1 MRLNRVAILLLVFA
15 GLFSCVEP
23 YTPETLGYDEMLM
36 IEGII
41 FDDPTMMP
49 KVSISR
55 SIPLSRAGGYMY
67 ETGAA
72 VSVECDD
79 GTSFPFFETSPGSYT
94 TAGVPVIPEQG
105 KKYRLLVVTSDQ
117 KVYASSYEPYIP
129 PAPIDSVTF
138 RAEYTKV
145 SNLGSWEHGLKF
157 YAHASSID
165 DNPVYLRWLLDA
177 TYHYS
182 VPYPCNFIWT
192 GSAVEYYLGPDLR
205 FCWKSMEIPGIFIAD
220 SDGMKDN
227 RVADAE
233 LNFVSQYGDQLTIR
247 YSLNVVQLSIPRSA
261 YEFWYDLKK
270 MIDGTGGLY
279 ETQPFRIRGN
289 IECISDPDTEAGGVF
304 EVAGVSRT
312 RVFADRPT
320 EFEIRPYNC
329 SLLPIGGQNGIS
341 WEFLPANIFVSE
353 IDVDKYATT
362 LQQQCYDCRL
372 RGGTTARPPFWE

>member
-1 MRLNRVAILLLVFA
+1 MRLNRVAILLFLFT

-23 YTPETLGYDEMLM
+23 YTPETVGYNEMLM

-49 KVSISR
+49 KVNISR
-55 SIPLSRAGGYMY
+55 TVPLSGSGGYTY

-79 GTSFPFFETSPGSYT
+79 GTSFPFFETSPGVYT
-94 TAGVPVIPEQG
+94 TPGVPVIPEQG
-105 KKYRLLVVTSDQ
+105 KKYRLLVVTGDQ
-117 KVYASSYEPYIP
+117 KVYASAYEPYIP

-145 SNLGSWEHGLKF
+145 SEFGEWEHGLKF
-157 YAHASSID
+157 YANASSSD

-177 TYHYS
+177 TYNYS
-182 VPYPCNFIWT
+182 VPYPCNFVWN
-192 GSAVEYYLGPDLR
+192 GSDVEYYLGPDYR
-205 FCWKSMEIPGIFIAD
+205 YCWKSLEIPGIFIAD
-220 SDGMKDN
+220 SYGKQDN

-247 YSLNVVQLSIPRSA
+247 YSLNVVQLSIPKSA

-270 MIDGTGGLY
+270 MIDDTGGLY

-312 RVFADRPT
+312 RVFADKPT
-320 EFEIRPYNC
+320 EFDVITFNC
-329 SLLPIGGQNGIS
+329 SLVPIGRDGLS
-341 WEFLPANIFVSE
+341 WDLLPANIFVTE

-362 LQQQCYDCRL
+362 LQQKCYDCRL
-372 RGGTTARPPFWE
+372 RGGTTHRPPFWE

>member
-1 MRLNRVAILLLVFA
+1 MRLNRAIILLLLFT

-23 YTPETLGYDEMLM
+23 YTPQTLGYDEMVM

-41 FDDPTMMP
+41 FDDPTMIP
-49 KVSISR
+49 KVTVSR
-55 SIPLSRAGGYMY
+55 SIPLNREGGYTY
-67 ETGAA
+67 ETGAE

-79 GTSFPFFETSPGSYT
+79 GTSYPFFETTPGVYI
-94 TAGVPVIPEQG
+94 TAGVPVIPQQG

-117 KVYASSYEPYIP
+117 KVYASTYEPYTP
-129 PAPIDSVTF
+129 PAAIDSVTY

-145 SNLGSWEHGLKF
+145 SEFDEWEHGLKF
-157 YAHASSID
+157 YANASTSD
-165 DNPVYLRWLLDA
+165 NNPVYLRWLLDA
-177 TYHYS
+177 TYYYS
-182 VPYPCNFIWT
+182 VPFPADFIWT
-192 GSAVEYYLGPDLR
+192 GSVVENYLGPDYR
-205 FCWKSMEIPGIFIAD
+205 YCWKSIEIPGIFIAD
-220 SDGMKDN
+220 SYGMDDN

-247 YSLNVVQLSIPRSA
+247 YSLNVVQLTIPRSA
-261 YEFWYDLKK
+261 YEFWHDLKK
-270 MIDGTGGLY
+270 MIEDTGGLY

-329 SLLPIGGQNGIS
+329 SLVPIGPGGLS
-341 WEFLPANIFVSE
+341 WDLLPPNIFVTE
-353 IDVDKYATT
+353 IDVEKYSTT

-372 RGGTTARPPFWE
+372 RGGTTVRPYFWE

>member
-1 MRLNRVAILLLVFA
+1 MNRVAILLLTFTW
-15 GLFSCVEP
+15 LFSCVEP
-23 YTPETLGYDEMLM
+23 YTPETTGYDEMLM

-49 KVSISR
+49 KVTISR
-55 SIPLSRAGGYMY
+55 SIPLSREGGYIH

-79 GTSFPFFETSPGSYT
+79 GTSFPFFEINPGLYVPSG
-94 TAGVPVIPEQG
+94 APVIPEQG
-105 KKYRLLVVTSDQ
+105 KKYRLLVVTGDQ
-117 KVYASSYEPYIP
+117 KVYASAYEPYIP
-129 PAPIDSVTF
+129 PTPIDSVTF

-145 SNLGSWEHGLKF
+145 SEFGEWEHGLKF
-157 YAHASSID
+157 YANASSSD
-165 DNPVYLRWLLDA
+165 DKPVYLRWLLDA
-177 TYHYS
+177 TYNYS
-182 VPYPCNFIWT
+182 VPFPCNFIWN
-192 GSAVEYYLGPDLR
+192 GDSVVNYRGPDYR
-205 FCWKSMEIPGIFIAD
+205 FCWKSLEIPGIFIAD
-220 SDGMKDN
+220 SYGMEGN

-247 YSLNVVQLSIPRSA
+247 YSLNVVQLSIPKSA

-270 MIDGTGGLY
+270 MIDETGGLY

-304 EVAGVSRT
+304 EVAGVSHA
-312 RVFADRPT
+312 RVFADKPT
-320 EFEIRPYNC
+320 EFDVITFNC
-329 SLLPIGGQNGIS
+329 SLVPIGQDGIS

-362 LQQQCYDCRL
+362 LQQKCYDCRL
-372 RGGTTARPPFWE
+372 RGGTTIRPPFWE

>member
-1 MRLNRVAILLLVFA
+1 MRLNRATILLLIAA
-15 GLFSCVEP
+15 GMFSCVEP
-23 YTPETLGYDEMLM
+23 YTPKTIGYDEMLM

-41 FDDPTMMP
+41 FDDPAMMP
-49 KVSISR
+49 VVTISR
-55 SIPLSRAGGYMY
+55 SIPLNRDGGSVY
-67 ETGAA
+67 ESGAE

-79 GTSFPFFETSPGSYT
+79 GISFPFFETSPGVYT

-105 KKYRLLVVTSDQ
+105 KRYRLMVVTGDR
-117 KVYASSYEPYIP
+117 KVYASAYEPYTP
-129 PAPIDSVTF
+129 PASIDSVTY

-145 SNLGSWEHGLKF
+145 SEIGEWEYGLKF
-157 YAHASSID
+157 YANASNSD
-165 DNPVYLRWLLDA
+165 DKPLYLRWILDA
-177 TYHYS
+177 TYNYS
-182 VPYPCNFIWT
+182 VPFPGDFIWT
-192 GSAVEYYLGPDLR
+192 GSVVENYLGPDYR

-220 SDGMKDN
+220 SDGMEDN

-247 YSLNVVQLSIPRSA
+247 YSLNVVQLTIPRSA

-270 MIDGTGGLY
+270 MIDDTGGLY

-320 EFEIRPYNC
+320 EFEILPYNC
-329 SLLPIGGQNGIS
+329 SLIPIGPGGLS
-341 WEFLPANIFVSE
+341 WDFLPANIFVTE
-353 IDVDKYATT
+353 LDVDKYATT